1 MAKEDKS
8 FIDNWRTNFP
18 NPVKTVRINGDSD
31 YASQFMGE
39 ADLLTYQTRNRMKLG
54 KLNQLC
60 STRRFSDGTQITVTS
75 IFGHDTV
82 NIDVSRAIPLIEAIV
97 VQCTITLINFSEF
110 VTVPPMR
117 YPGEI
122 KPDEIVGRE
131 YIKTYYT
138 IDLSQCPSCN
148 PEPDWKFSFQFIDP
162 PGYPYKNG
170 DIKENLI
177 ISGDGGGFGEVIE
190 RGQDES
196 GTYVRWKVYT
206 EGINQNRSGYGFI
219 NIFVSIADQ
228 NGRTICSTDRIVEVD
243 CCIKTE
249 LESPD
254 IYWEDWTGYT
264 CPTFITYSG
273 ANICAVPDTITFL
286 KLMDYI
292 DIQGGSL
299 YAVPEVGGCLPYEW
313 ELITGGG
320 WFDESIDEFNRVVIY
335 HDPSETLCTD
345 QTTIKVTDRCGGSD
359 FFVATSCCATA
370 LPLVISYIS
379 LVMGCNE
386 QQTLGV
392 TGGCSPYTWALT
404 GGGGTLEPSG
414 STAIYT
420 SPATNP
426 DCVSNPTITVTDC
439 CGTSTTLKL
448 AVNCYTFPLEIALR
462 ECQFKQCGHG
472 CMQHEKEGGGL
483 TPCHTHIIFGRWYYN
498 CSGVEIGNAF
508 CNVGYPNPPSWDC
521 PAEVAEVGCGQFPD
535 SGPPCDGTLLQ
546 GWLNPCGGGAC
557 NICAVPD
564 GVCGSITDMRTPAQK
579 AAGCCP
585 LNPQTGLP
593 Y

>member
-1 MAKEDKS
+1 MAKEKKS

-18 NPVKTVRINGDSD
+18 NPIKTVRINGDSD

-54 KLNQLC
+54 KLNQLR

-75 IFGHDTV
+75 VFGHDII
-82 NIDVSRAIPLIEAIV
+82 NIDVTKSEFMEGAR
-97 VQCTITLINFSEF
+97 QTCTIMF
-110 VTVPPMR
+110 VYLNEYVQPMR
-117 YPGEI
+117 YPGEV
-122 KPDEIVGRE
+122 KVGE
-131 YIKTYYT
+131 QEGIDYIKTYYHFDRSHCSLCENEVEWEFT
-138 IDLSQCPSCN
+138 FDYATTEQIDYYDSEPNNHCVISQDKGCS
-148 PEPDWKFSFQFIDP
+148 
-162 PGYPYKNG
+162 
-170 DIKENLI
+170 
-177 ISGDGGGFGEVIE
+177 GEVIE
-190 RGQDES
+190 QSQDEN
-196 GTYVRWKVYT
+196 GTYIIWKAYT
-206 EGINQNRSGYGFI
+206 EATDHSRSGLAYMSFRAMLKNRKTQEVVCEISDIIG
-219 NIFVSIADQ
+219 
-228 NGRTICSTDRIVEVD
+228 VD
-243 CCIKTE
+243 CCIKDG
-249 LESPD
+249 LASPD
-254 IYWEDWTGYT
+254 VYWEDWTGYT

-292 DIQGGSL
+292 NIQGGNL

-320 WFDESIDEFNRVVIY
+320 WFDESIDEFKRIVVY

-359 FFVATSCCATA
+359 FFVAESCCTTA
-370 LPLVISYIS
+370 LPLVISYTS

-392 TGGCSPYTWALT
+392 TGGCSPYVWALT
-404 GGGGTLEPSG
+404 GGGGTLNPSD

-420 SPATNP
+420 SPVTNP

-439 CGTSTTLKL
+439 CGTSTTVKL

-535 SGPPCDGTLLQ
+535 SDPPCDGTLLL
-546 GWLNPCGGGAC
+546 GWMTPCGGGAC

-564 GVCGSITDMRTPAQK
+564 GTCGSITDMRTPAQK

-585 LNPQTGLP
+585 LNPLTGLP